1 MITKKEDLI
10 NTYVKTDSEEL
21 VHLYLKKCKE
31 FGFTWFSGK
40 DINSSK
46 PNGSAVGLNEDVRLS
61 VTNGSLDYFNDKNCR
76 ELSLLDLKP
85 RTKTEF
91 VKCEFTSDKER
102 AEAFIEGGLR
112 YFTHGP
118 VTGDKEKDTI
128 PVTRLDE
135 LLCGSGIYRKVETE
149 IDERQEFV
157 ETYNNL
163 ASVSMPL
170 SIDEWAGLMYDSG
183 KFKLVD
189 SND

>member
-1 MITKKEDLI
+1 MIIKKEDLI
-10 NTYVKTDSEEL
+10 NTYVKTDCEEL
-21 VHLYLKKCKE
+21 VRLYLKKCKE

-91 VKCEFTSDKER
+91 VKCEFDS
-102 AEAFIEGGLR
+102 AWEAIKSYEVNDDL
-112 YFTHGP
+112 YYCASSTP
-118 VTGDKEKDTI
+118 TYEKMKAGNMKNL
-128 PVTRLDE
+128 LDYSMPIK
-135 LLCGSGIYRKVETE
+135 LYRKVEIE

-157 ETYNNL
+157 DECMLIGGLRARDGAGEVYGNL
-163 ASVSMPL
+163 
-170 SIDEWAGLMYDSG
+170 YDSG